1 MRLINKTNRMKVIP
15 LPHHSYCTAL
25 GRCMCIQL
33 PGMKKKVATSL
44 TIPAGGISKDMPNAV
59 LNVAQVARLLRQQKL
74 EIVGNNETPD
84 KSGKKT
90 RRKRRPAAK
99 TAEDSESSK
108 TRK

>member
-1 MRLINKTNRMKVIP
+1 
-15 LPHHSYCTAL
+15 
-25 GRCMCIQL
+25 
-33 PGMKKKVATSL
+33 MKKKVATSL
-44 TIPAGGISKDMPNAV
+44 TIPAGGTSRDVPNAV

-74 EIVGNNETPD
+74 EIAGDNETPD

-99 TAEDSESSK
+99 ATEDSKSSK

>member
-15 LPHHSYCTAL
+15 LPHQSYCEAL

-44 TIPAGGISKDMPNAV
+44 TIPAGGISKEVPDAV

-74 EIVGNNETPD
+74 EIAGDNETPD
-84 KSGKKT
+84 KSGKK
-90 RRKRRPAAK
+90 RRKRKTAAK
-99 TAEDSESSK
+99 TAEESKSSK